1 LLFPGEVDK
10 IFFPKISYR
19 SKIRKA
25 KPTPGAVGR
34 GRSMTQDD
42 EAKGKREDS
51 GARQGNEGTFL
62 PPLDVSSLI
71 LPFYTQAL
79 LKLGL
84 IETPDGSPAE
94 EDLDLAKRMIDLLEL
109 FKTRTDGRLEPD
121 EQKFLESILQQLKLH
136 YMDKAKIIR
145 L

>member
-1 LLFPGEVDK
+1 
-10 IFFPKISYR
+10 
-19 SKIRKA
+19 
-25 KPTPGAVGR
+25 
-34 GRSMTQDD
+34 MTQDD
-42 EAKGKREDS
+42 ESKDKEEGFAGPED
-51 GARQGNEGTFL
+51 EDKTFL

-84 IETPDGSPAE
+84 IEAPDGSAPE
-94 EDLDLAKRMIDLLEL
+94 ENLDLAKRMIDLLEL
-109 FKTRTDGRLEPD
+109 FKTKTEGRLEPD

-136 YMDKAKIIR
+136 YMQKAKIIR